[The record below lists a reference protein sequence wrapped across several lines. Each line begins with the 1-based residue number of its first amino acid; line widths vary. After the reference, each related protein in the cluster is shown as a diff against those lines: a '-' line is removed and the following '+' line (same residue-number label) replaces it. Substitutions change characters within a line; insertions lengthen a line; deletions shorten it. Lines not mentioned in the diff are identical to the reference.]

1 VVPPSSNI
9 VVPDPLAAQR
19 RTRMLA
25 CGAALI
31 ASAAVAGAQQVHRLD
46 PSPTTVTWGY
56 YEASVRPALTVRSGD
71 TVVVRSLLG
80 LDPRVLEAHGATAD
94 PMVAEI
100 YRNVTKGP
108 GSHML
113 TGPIFVEAARPGDVL
128 EVEIQRIDLTLPYA
142 YNRFRPGAG
151 LLAADYPYTVLRIV
165 PLDRERG
172 VARVAPE
179 VEVPLRPFFG
189 SIGVA
194 PPPEAGR
201 LNSGPPSFHGGN
213 LDNKELTAGSRLFLP
228 VHVAGALVW
237 FGDGHAAQGNG
248 EVNLTALETGLEG
261 TVRLVVHT
269 GRRLR
274 WPRAETPS
282 SYITM
287 GLDEDLERAVEVAVR
302 EMIDFLVTEKGLS
315 RDDAYILCSIAGD
328 LSVTQVV
335 DGTKGVHMSMP
346 KAVFTGAKPKAGSQP
361 KTGSRAGG

>member
-1 VVPPSSNI
+1 MVPASPDVVVS
-9 VVPDPLAAQR
+9 DPVAAGRRR
-19 RTRMLA
+19 RTLVG
-25 CGAALI
+25 GALLLTTT
-31 ASAAVAGAQQVHRLD
+31 AAGAGAQQVHRLD

-56 YEASVRPALTVRSGD
+56 YEASVRPVLTVRSGD

-80 LDPRVLEAHGATAD
+80 LDPRILEASGAAAD

-100 YRNVTKGP
+100 YRRVTKGP

-113 TGPIFVEAARPGDVL
+113 TGPIFVEEAQPGDVL
-128 EVEIQRIDLTLPYA
+128 EVEIQRIELTLPYA

-151 LLAADYPYTVLRIV
+151 LLAADYPYTFLRIV
-165 PLDRERG
+165 PLDRQRG
-172 VARVAPE
+172 VASVAPG

-213 LDNKELTAGSRLFLP
+213 LDNKELTSGSRLFLP
-228 VHVAGALVW
+228 IHVPGALVW

-248 EVNLTALETGLEG
+248 EVNLTALETALEG
-261 TVRLVVHT
+261 TVRLVVRK

-274 WPRAETPS
+274 WPRAETAS
-282 SYITM
+282 AYITM

-315 RDDAYILCSIAGD
+315 RDEAYLLCSVAGD
-328 LSVTQVV
+328 LAITQVV

-346 KAVFTGAKPKAGSQP
+346 KTLFASVKQ
-361 KTGSRAGG
+361 